1 MLTEIL
7 MHGLPVVMAVLS
19 FWSNTER
26 KVLFL
31 NLGLCITISTSLAL
45 QEAWA
50 GMLVMG
56 VAGMSTSYR
65 LITNKL
71 VDQRLTVV
79 LIVLMSSLIGYLNTV
94 TGKTGWLEIL
104 PVMTFILYRFGE
116 LHCREAGL
124 RLCMISGSLLFATYA
139 LINHSWGVAAT
150 ESLFAV
156 SNSWFLFQL
165 HRRNRQA
172 VAQTY

>member
-1 MLTEIL
+1 MLTDIL
-7 MHGLPVVMAVLS
+7 IHGLPLVMAVLS

-50 GMLVMG
+50 GVLVMSIAG
-56 VAGMSTSYR
+56 VSTSYR
-65 LITNKL
+65 LITDKL
-71 VDQRLTVV
+71 VDQRITAV
-79 LIVLMSSLIGYLNTV
+79 LIILMSSLIGYLNTI
-94 TGKTGWLEIL
+94 TGKTGWLEIF
-104 PVMTFILYRFGE
+104 PVVTFILYRFGE

-139 LINHSWGVAAT
+139 FVNHSWGVAAT
-150 ESLFAV
+150 ESLFAL
-156 SNSWFLFQL
+156 SNSWYLLQIRRR
-165 HRRNRQA
+165 HRRMLSES
-172 VAQTY
+172 Y

>member
-1 MLTEIL
+1 MLTEVL
-7 MHGLPVVMAVLS
+7 MHGLPVAMAVLS

-31 NLGLCITISTSLAL
+31 NLGLCITISASLAL

-50 GMLVMG
+50 GVLVMV

-65 LITNKL
+65 LLTNKL
-71 VDQRLTVV
+71 VDQRLIGV

-94 TGKTGWLEIL
+94 TGKTGWLEIMPL
-104 PVMTFILYRFGE
+104 VTFILYRFGE

-124 RLCMISGSLLFATYA
+124 RICMVVGSLIFATYA
-139 LINHSWGVAAT
+139 VVNQSWGVAAT

-156 SNSWFLFQL
+156 SNSWFLMQL
-165 HRRNRQA
+165 QRRSRRA
-172 VAQTY
+172 AI